1 MHVME
6 ETAPA
11 KLNLALDILRRRPDG
26 YHDLRM
32 VMQSVSLCDTITVWE
47 ADAGFWMEADGI
59 TLPKGKKTMEER
71 AAEAFFAGIG
81 CPMPGLRLHLEK
93 RIPAYAGMGGGSADV
108 AALLRALR
116 KRYAPELSDAALEK
130 IGLTVGSDVPF
141 CIRGGTAL
149 AEGRGEQLTA
159 LPPLPD
165 CRILI
170 CKPEFDL
177 PTPDLFRRVRVEAL
191 KKHPDLDAMA
201 AALEKG
207 ELSAVAGELGN
218 VFEEVLAPEERQEI
232 QSIKDVMLRGGAL
245 NAAMTGSGPTVF
257 GIFEEA
263 ASAKQ
268 AEDVLK
274 GQYIQ
279 VFQAR
284 PLKKICEGKE

>member
-1 MHVME
+1 MHVTAEM
-6 ETAPA
+6 APA
-11 KLNLALDILRRRPDG
+11 KLNLALDILRKRPDG

-32 VMQSVSLCDTITVWE
+32 VMQSISLCDTVTVWE
-47 ADAGFWMEADGI
+47 SDAGFMMEADGI
-59 TLPKGKKTMEER
+59 LLPKGKKTMEEQ
-71 AAEAFFAGIG
+71 AAEAFFVEIS

-116 KRYAPELSDAALEK
+116 RRYAPELSDAALEK

-141 CIRGGTAL
+141 CIRGGTAM
-149 AEGRGEQLTA
+149 AEGRGESLTA

-177 PTPDLFRRVRVEAL
+177 PTPDLFRRVRVETL
-191 KKHPDLDAMA
+191 KNHPDLDAMA
-201 AALEKG
+201 SALEKG
-207 ELSAVAGELGN
+207 SLSAIAGELGN

-263 ASAKQ
+263 ATAKQ

-274 GQYIQ
+274 GRYMQ

-284 PLKKICEGKE
+284 PLKKICG